1 MCLLVTLSKVS
12 LLLNETLCVVDLGS
26 TLPSGS
32 VIVTLRLIVLVSSDK
47 TFF

>member
-12 LLLNETLCVVDLGS
+12 LLPNVTLCVVDLGS

-32 VIVTLRLIVLVSSDK
+32 VIVTLRLTALVSSDK
-47 TFF
+47 ASF